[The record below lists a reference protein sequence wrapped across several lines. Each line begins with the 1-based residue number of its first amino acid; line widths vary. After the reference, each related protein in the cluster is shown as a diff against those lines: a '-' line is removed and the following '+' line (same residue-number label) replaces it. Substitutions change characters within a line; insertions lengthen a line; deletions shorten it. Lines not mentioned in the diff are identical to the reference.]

1 MDGFTLVDAGVAAV
15 IVLSALLAYS
25 RGLVR
30 EGMAILG
37 WIGAAVLA
45 FAFAGLAQPLVRE
58 IPVVGDFLGESC
70 ELSIIAAF
78 AAVFAVGL
86 ILTAVFTPLLS
97 SFIQRSALGGLDQGL
112 GFLFGAL
119 RGILLV
125 GVALLVYDRVM
136 PDGSTAMID
145 ESRSAKIFA
154 AFQGNLDDAVPNEA
168 PSWLVSRY
176 AELTATCGAPI
187 TSPAVQPA
195 PASN

>member
-1 MDGFTLVDAGVAAV
+1 MDGFTIVDAGVAAV

-30 EGMAILG
+30 EGMAILA
-37 WIGAAVLA
+37 WVGAAILA

-58 IPVVGDFLGESC
+58 IPYLGDFLGESC

-78 AAVFAVGL
+78 AAVFALGL
-86 ILTAVFTPLLS
+86 ILASIFTPLLS
-97 SFIQRSALGGLDQGL
+97 SIVQRSALGGLDQGL

-136 PDGSTAMID
+136 PDGSAEIID
-145 ESRSAKIFA
+145 QSRSAKVFA
-154 AFQGNLDDAVPNEA
+154 AFQGNLDSAVPNEA
-168 PSWLVSRY
+168 PGWLVSRY
-176 AELTATCGAPI
+176 AELTAICGAPK
-187 TSPAVQPA
+187 AA
-195 PASN
+195 ASTVTN